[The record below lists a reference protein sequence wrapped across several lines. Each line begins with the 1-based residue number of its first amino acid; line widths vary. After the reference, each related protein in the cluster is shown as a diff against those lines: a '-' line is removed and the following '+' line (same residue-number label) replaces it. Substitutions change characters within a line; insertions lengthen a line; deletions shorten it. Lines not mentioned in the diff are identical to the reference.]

1 MRGQKGPPGVTHIH
15 STSPVSMKL
24 PELQTVT
31 GGLRVCRGNV
41 SAEMEGER
49 CRSVPQSRDRSPAPS
64 DYCPEETVELAL
76 MRIRARG
83 DWFPVFLAFCSAGG
97 YLETLS
103 RDDLA

>member
-1 MRGQKGPPGVTHIH
+1 MNYFVSIRRPCWQVTLDK
-15 STSPVSMKL
+15 SLDVL
-24 PELQTVT
+24 ELA
-31 GGLRVCRGNV
+31 
-41 SAEMEGER
+41 S
-49 CRSVPQSRDRSPAPS
+49 
-64 DYCPEETVELAL
+64 AL